1 MRQPKGEYGYI
12 KSQQKVYLIGTIIGF
27 IVMAILYCMNTFIY
41 TEGNVLLLITVL
53 LALPEAQFLV
63 KLILYTRYK
72 EGNENSFRKLEAVT
86 DKLVYLASL
95 GIIKGKKTLFYE
107 SIVVSDNEIVLLINS
122 DTNRKQLLEYK
133 ELVDKLIR
141 PKGYILDIKIFNNE
155 EEIYSYVKN
164 QLKGK
169 LNNVDTT
176 KQIKLANLL
185 LDNSI

>member
-12 KSQQKVYLIGTIIGF
+12 KSQQKVYLIGAIIGF

-53 LALPEAQFLV
+53 LALPEAQFVV

-72 EGNENSFRKLEAVT
+72 EGNENSYRKLEAVT

-95 GIIKGKKTLFYE
+95 GIVRGKKTLFYE
-107 SIVVSDNEIVLLINS
+107 SIVVSDNELVLLISN
-122 DTNRKQLLEYK
+122 DTTRKELMEYK
-133 ELVDKLIR
+133 ELVDKLVR
-141 PKGYILDIKIFNNE
+141 PKGYLVDIKIFNNDE
-155 EEIYSYVKN
+155 DIYNYVKN

-169 LNNVDTT
+169 LNNIDTT
-176 KQIKLANLL
+176 KQVNLANLL
-185 LDNSI
+185 LDNAI